1 MQQEYC
7 KETSSIGLRQKKI
20 DIHIGVTGSLLDS
33 ARPTMAGVLK
43 ANYGLFRSL
52 ERDIVRNA

>member
-1 MQQEYC
+1 M
-7 KETSSIGLRQKKI
+7 IN
-20 DIHIGVTGSLLDS
+20 IHIGITGSLLDS

-43 ANYGLFRSL
+43 ANYGFFRSL